1 MQQNL
6 DETRR
11 QKTTS
16 CKHKMRRI
24 LLDENANFS
33 QERARAGRQGA
44 AVRHRPGS
52 FSQPAGRP
60 DPVQAVLLLRVRP
73 HRRQLA
79 RRKFIVTHGPSS
91 LPTVG
96 YVLVDCQVFDLLF
109 HLF

>member
-6 DETRR
+6 DETQR
-11 QKTTS
+11 QKNTVR
-16 CKHKMRRI
+16 KHKMRRI
-24 LLDENANFS
+24 LLDENSNFS

-60 DPVQAVLLLRVRP
+60 DPVQTVLLLRVRP
-73 HRRQLA
+73 DRRQLA
-79 RRKFIVTHGPSS
+79 RRKFIVPHGTSS

-96 YVLVDCQVFDLLF
+96 YVSVF
-109 HLF
+109 